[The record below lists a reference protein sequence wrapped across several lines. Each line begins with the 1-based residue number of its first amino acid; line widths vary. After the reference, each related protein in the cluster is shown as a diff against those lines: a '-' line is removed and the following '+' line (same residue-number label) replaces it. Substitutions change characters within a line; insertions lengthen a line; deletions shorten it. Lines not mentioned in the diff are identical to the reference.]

1 MRDKYMDDEGND
13 HIICPLVEE
22 YIKDI
27 DCIENRDVV
36 KGLMIETSLP
46 EKYKIKKNWRSI
58 CENCK
63 WHNY

>member
-36 KGLMIETSLP
+36 KGLMIESSLP
-46 EKYKIKKNWRSI
+46 EKYKIKKN
-58 CENCK
+58 
-63 WHNY
+63 